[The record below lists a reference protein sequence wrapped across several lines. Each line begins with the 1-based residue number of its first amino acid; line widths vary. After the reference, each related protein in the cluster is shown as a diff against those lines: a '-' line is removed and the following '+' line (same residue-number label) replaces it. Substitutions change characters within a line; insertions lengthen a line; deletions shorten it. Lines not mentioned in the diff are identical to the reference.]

1 MILSEILSLI
11 AGVLSFIGIILLIVL
26 LYLNKKSNKMEDFDD
41 NFKDN
46 INVLE
51 KNLAKEI
58 TDAMIKFNNLIN
70 EKLQDTSE
78 KSKDNITDFRLNVNK
93 QLVEFQEKISEKFN
107 NEFKALSN
115 TVDSRMNSINE
126 KVEDRLSKGFENTNE
141 TFTKIVERVS
151 KIGEAQKEIESL
163 SKEMVSLQNILSN
176 NQARGAFGEFQLEQL
191 LSSLF
196 GDSQY
201 KELYQTQYTIKQKNS
216 KTVRVDA
223 IVDLPGS
230 NGKIAIDSKFPYSSY
245 SKLFAKKELTETA
258 RSKLLSEFSREVKK
272 HITDISSKYIVPNV
286 TADYALMFV
295 PSDGIL
301 TLLHSELTNVV
312 EYAREKRIT
321 IVSPTT
327 LIPLLTSYRSMY
339 ADYTHSKNAE
349 IIKEQL
355 KNLGKDF
362 KIFGDEW
369 QKLTNAINSLKQK
382 SDKVDSRVYKIAN
395 NFEQISSANT
405 IKNKKDD

>member
-11 AGVLSFIGIILLIVL
+11 AGVLSFAGVVILIVL
-26 LYLNKKSNKMEDFDD
+26 LYRSKNSNQIDVLD
-41 NFKDN
+41 NSLKEN
-46 INVLE
+46 VNVLE
-51 KNLAKEI
+51 KNLAHEI
-58 TDAMIKFNNLIN
+58 NDAMLKFNNLIN
-70 EKLQDTSE
+70 DKLQVTSE

-93 QLVEFQEKISEKFN
+93 QLGEFQEKISEKFS
-107 NEFKALSN
+107 NEFKSLSN
-115 TVDSRMNSINE
+115 TVDTRMNSINE
-126 KVEDRLSKGFENTNE
+126 KVEERLSKGFENTNE

-196 GDSQY
+196 GDAQY
-201 KELYQTQYTIKQKNS
+201 KQLYQTQYTIKQKNAN
-216 KTVRVDA
+216 TVRVDA

-230 NGKIAIDSKFPYSSY
+230 NGKIAIDSKFPYASY
-245 SKLFAKKELTETA
+245 SKLFSQKQPNEEERK
-258 RSKLLSEFSREVKK
+258 KLLSEFSREVKK
-272 HITDISSKYIVPNV
+272 HITDISKKYIVPNV

-312 EYAREKRIT
+312 QYAREKRIT

-327 LIPLLTSYRSMY
+327 LVPLLTSYRSMY

-349 IIKEQL
+349 IIKQQL
-355 KNLGKDF
+355 KKLSKDF
-362 KIFGDEW
+362 KNFGSEW
-369 QKLTNAINSLKQK
+369 QKLSNAINSLKQR
-382 SDKVDSRVYKIAN
+382 SDQVDFRVDKITTNFDQINTAN
-395 NFEQISSANT
+395 PI
-405 IKNKKDD
+405 KDDDTD

>member
-1 MILSEILSLI
+1 MVLSEILSLI
-11 AGVLSFIGIILLIVL
+11 AGIISLIGVAILVILLYQV
-26 LYLNKKSNKMEDFDD
+26 NK
-41 NFKDN
+41 KDN
-46 INVLE
+46 IEVLDNNLKENVNVLE
-51 KNLAKEI
+51 RNLAKEI
-58 TDAMIKFNNLIN
+58 TEAMLKFNNLIN
-70 EKLQDTSE
+70 EKLQVTSD
-78 KSKDNITDFRLNVNK
+78 KSKDNITDFRMNVNK
-93 QLVEFQEKISEKFN
+93 QLVEFQEKIAEKFN
-107 NEFKALSN
+107 NEFKSLSN

-126 KVEDRLSKGFENTNE
+126 KVEERLSKGFENTND

-201 KELYQTQYTIKQKNS
+201 KELYQTQYTIKQKNT
-216 KTVRVDA
+216 KVVRVDA

-245 SKLFAKKELTETA
+245 SKLFAKKDLPETA
-258 RSKLLSEFSREVKK
+258 RNKLLSEFSKEVKK
-272 HITDISSKYIVPNV
+272 HITDISKKYIVPNV

-312 EYAREKRIT
+312 QYAREKRIT

-369 QKLTNAINSLKQK
+369 QKLINAINALKQK
-382 SDKVDSRVYKIAN
+382 GDKVDSRVYKITN
-395 NFEQISSANT
+395 NFDQINTANP
-405 IKNKKDD
+405 IKSNNDD